1 MKKDLLSISDLTRM
15 DVEALFE
22 TTRLLKMGVIKKI
35 LYGKT
40 LAMIFEKPSLRTRV
54 TFEVGMTQL
63 EGYAIYL
70 NQNDIKLGG
79 RETVADAA
87 HNLERWVDGIV
98 ARTFRHETVV
108 ELAQNS
114 RVPVIN
120 ALSDI
125 EHPCQALA
133 DFFTILEKKKKFDGL
148 KITFIGDG
156 NNVCNSLALLSSIL
170 GTNFVVACPKGYEP
184 DIGIM
189 EKARKYNRESGGNLS
204 IISDPKDAA
213 RDADVVY
220 TDVWISMGDE
230 KERDQRLKAFEGFQ
244 VNEELLSMAKDD
256 VIVMHCLP
264 AKRGVEISDE
274 VMDGERSVVFDEAEN
289 RLHVQKA
296 ILVHLLIAG
305 DVRQIPLFGA
315 PQQK

>member
-1 MKKDLLSISDLTRM
+1 MKKDLISISDLTRS
-15 DVEALFE
+15 DVDALFDM
-22 TTRLLKMGVIKKI
+22 TRLLKTGAINKI

-54 TFEVGMTQL
+54 TFEVAMMQL

-70 NQNDIKLGG
+70 TQNDVMLGG
-79 RETVADAA
+79 RESVADAA

-98 ARTFRHETVV
+98 ARTFKHDTVI
-108 ELAQNS
+108 ELAENS
-114 RVPVIN
+114 SVPVIN
-120 ALSDI
+120 ALSDL

-133 DFFTILEKKKKFDGL
+133 DYYTILEKKESFDGL
-148 KITFIGDG
+148 KIAFIGDG
-156 NNVCNSLALLSSIL
+156 NNVCNSLALLSSII
-170 GTNFVVACPKGYEP
+170 GTDMVVACPRGYEP
-184 DIGIM
+184 NGDIM
-189 EKARKYNRESGGNLS
+189 KKALRNNEDSGGSLS
-204 IISDPKDAA
+204 IISDPKKAA

-230 KERDQRLKAFEGFQ
+230 KEREQRLKDFEGFQ
-244 VNEELLSMAKDD
+244 VNDKLLSACDDD

-274 VMDGERSVVFDEAEN
+274 VMDGKHSVVFDEAEN

-296 ILVHLLIAG
+296 ILVNLMVGG
-305 DVRQIPLFGA
+305 DRRQMPLFGSA
-315 PQQK
+315 Q